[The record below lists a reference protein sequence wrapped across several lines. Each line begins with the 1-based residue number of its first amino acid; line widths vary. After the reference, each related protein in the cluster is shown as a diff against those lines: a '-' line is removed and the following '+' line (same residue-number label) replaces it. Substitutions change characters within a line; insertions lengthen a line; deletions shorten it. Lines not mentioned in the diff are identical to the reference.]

1 MARADSR
8 MRPRRRRQGRTDYHR
23 RLKLLRSEKARA
35 VVRLTNRRVIVQ
47 IVEYEADGDK
57 VLITVDGET
66 LVRDFGWPKD
76 ASRKSIPACRM
87 AGYAAGKMAIAA
99 GVSSAVL
106 DIGLANATPGNR
118 RFAALKG
125 LLEAGMDVPHSED
138 ILPSEERAD
147 GQHIS
152 AALVKAVQAC
162 VTKIDEVVG

>member
-1 MARADSR
+1 MARANSR
-8 MRPRRRRQGRTDYHR
+8 MRLRRRRQGRTDYHR
-23 RLKLLRSEKARA
+23 RLKLLRSEKPRA

-66 LVRDFGWPKD
+66 LVRKFGWPKD

-99 GVSSAVL
+99 GINSAVL
-106 DIGLANATPGNR
+106 DIGLANATVGNR

-125 LLEAGMDVPHSED
+125 LIEAGMDVPHSEE

-147 GQHIS
+147 GQHID
-152 AALVKAVQAC
+152 ADLAKAVQTC
-162 VTKIDEVVG
+162 MTKVTEVIG